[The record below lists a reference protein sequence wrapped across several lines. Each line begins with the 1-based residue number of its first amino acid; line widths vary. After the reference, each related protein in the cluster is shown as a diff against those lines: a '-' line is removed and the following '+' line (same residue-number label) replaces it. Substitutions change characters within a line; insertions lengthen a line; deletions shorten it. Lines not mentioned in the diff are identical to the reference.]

1 MKKNLI
7 ILSVVLAV
15 GLAATTTSCT
25 KTATS
30 DDAGNSKEATEQVEA
45 EQVKSEQAE
54 PETPVEPTSFT
65 TSQGTFYIKKALKDM
80 YDAGVRNGTSGRHVH
95 DMVKVSSPKSTYRRN
110 AEKDFKGI
118 WAALFGI
125 PDNDE
130 AKAVFEQAKEQYMKG
145 FEDGW
150 NF

>member
-45 EQVKSEQAE
+45 EQAE

-80 YDAGVRNGTSGRHVH
+80 YDAGVRNGTSGRNVH
-95 DMVKVSSPKSTYRRN
+95 DIPQ
-110 AEKDFKGI
+110 
-118 WAALFGI
+118 FGI
-125 PDNDE
+125 RLLPNR
-130 AKAVFEQAKEQYMKG
+130 KLL
-145 FEDGW
+145 
-150 NF
+150 

>member
-45 EQVKSEQAE
+45 EQAE

-80 YDAGVRNGTSGRHVH
+80 YDAGVRNGTSGRNVH
-95 DMVKVSSPKSTYRRN
+95 DMVKVSSPKSTYRSN
-110 AEKDFKGI
+110 AEKQFKGT